1 VISNEQLSGF
11 IRSSFRSVWSLELL
25 LLLKRNR
32 RQWLREEIVTA
43 LRASDLVVAQ
53 SLDSLTAG
61 GLLSVDSTGHASYSP
76 ATADIGVMADEAE
89 AYYGR
94 SPDAVRRL
102 IVGAASGGSIA
113 AFADAFRLR
122 KD

>member
-1 VISNEQLSGF
+1 LASHEQLTGF
-11 IRSSFRSVWSLELL
+11 IRSSFRSVWALELL
-25 LLLKRNR
+25 LLLKRSPR
-32 RQWLREEIVTA
+32 AWPREEIVA
-43 LRASDLVVAQ
+43 SLRASDLVVAQ

-61 GLLSVDSTGHASYSP
+61 GLVSVAGDGSATYSP
-76 ATADIGVMADEAE
+76 AAGDLRSLVEEAE
-89 AYYGR
+89 AYYAR

>member
-43 LRASDLVVAQ
+43 LRQAILWWPRAS
-53 SLDSLTAG
+53 TA
-61 GLLSVDSTGHASYSP
+61 
-76 ATADIGVMADEAE
+76 
-89 AYYGR
+89 
-94 SPDAVRRL
+94 
-102 IVGAASGGSIA
+102 
-113 AFADAFRLR
+113 
-122 KD
+122 

>member
-1 VISNEQLSGF
+1 
-11 IRSSFRSVWSLELL
+11 
-25 LLLKRNR
+25 
-32 RQWLREEIVTA
+32 
-43 LRASDLVVAQ
+43 
-53 SLDSLTAG
+53 
-61 GLLSVDSTGHASYSP
+61 
-76 ATADIGVMADEAE
+76 MADEAE